1 MNLLTA
7 KPSPPEYRTQ
17 IDILKHLHLERMN
30 ENIDDDVDELPL
42 DIFLKTFKTLG
53 RKPGKKYDFIIK
65 AGNSFKYALYNVM
78 NIVWKTENIPE
89 GWLESTV
96 TQLKKGKTQENILD
110 DFRHIHDRNIFSK
123 YLSHMVMSIAKP
135 ILFENLT
142 KFQIACRSGHRP
154 SEHLFVIKSVFAKFQ
169 QDGKGILVT
178 SYDLEKFFD
187 FEDIFDILNEVYLSK
202 VTGKIYRLIYEM
214 NKNVR
219 IKVKTPVGITETE
232 DTGPGASQGS
242 VDAAVISSVSLG
254 NGVSKAF
261 EDSTYEIAYGNIE
274 MSAQIFMDDV
284 FRMGENVESAQYANN
299 VMEELVGKKSL
310 KLNFDKSSY
319 VIMGNK
325 KSKRIMSLQLKK
337 TPLML
342 NNKEMQEEKMIK
354 YLGDFL
360 ASNLEESVHN
370 TVVKRASIA
379 RHSIYEIRSVVEDTR
394 ADRAGALNI
403 AFDLWEQGLLGMI
416 LYNSETWVSM
426 KKKTLK
432 VLDDLFHLFCR
443 VVLRTSVSCPKVSFY

>member
-1 MNLLTA
+1 
-7 KPSPPEYRTQ
+7 
-17 IDILKHLHLERMN
+17 
-30 ENIDDDVDELPL
+30 
-42 DIFLKTFKTLG
+42 
-53 RKPGKKYDFIIK
+53 
-65 AGNSFKYALYNVM
+65 
-78 NIVWKTENIPE
+78 
-89 GWLESTV
+89 
-96 TQLKKGKTQENILD
+96 
-110 DFRHIHDRNIFSK
+110 
-123 YLSHMVMSIAKP
+123 
-135 ILFENLT
+135 
-142 KFQIACRSGHRP
+142 
-154 SEHLFVIKSVFAKFQ
+154 
-169 QDGKGILVT
+169 
-178 SYDLEKFFD
+178 
-187 FEDIFDILNEVYLSK
+187 
-202 VTGKIYRLIYEM
+202 
-214 NKNVR
+214 
-219 IKVKTPVGITETE
+219 
-232 DTGPGASQGS
+232 
-242 VDAAVISSVSLG
+242 
-254 NGVSKAF
+254 
-261 EDSTYEIAYGNIE
+261 

-284 FRMGENVESAQYANN
+284 FRMGENVESTQYANN

-325 KSKRIMSLQLKK
+325 KSKRIMSSQLKK
-337 TPLML
+337 TPLIL

-443 VVLRTSVSCPKVSFY
+443 VVLRTSVSCPKVSFYWESASLTFSNHILLRKLNFSHHLSSLLEGSLAREIWEEQINNKEYPGLCREVEEHISAMGLEISELQTFSK

>member
-1 MNLLTA
+1 
-7 KPSPPEYRTQ
+7 
-17 IDILKHLHLERMN
+17 
-30 ENIDDDVDELPL
+30 
-42 DIFLKTFKTLG
+42 
-53 RKPGKKYDFIIK
+53 
-65 AGNSFKYALYNVM
+65 
-78 NIVWKTENIPE
+78 
-89 GWLESTV
+89 
-96 TQLKKGKTQENILD
+96 
-110 DFRHIHDRNIFSK
+110 
-123 YLSHMVMSIAKP
+123 
-135 ILFENLT
+135 
-142 KFQIACRSGHRP
+142 
-154 SEHLFVIKSVFAKFQ
+154 
-169 QDGKGILVT
+169 
-178 SYDLEKFFD
+178 
-187 FEDIFDILNEVYLSK
+187 
-202 VTGKIYRLIYEM
+202 M

-232 DTGPGASQGS
+232 DTGPVASQGS

-274 MSAQIFMDDV
+274 MSAQIFVDDV

-325 KSKRIMSLQLKK
+325 KCKRIMSSQLKK

-360 ASNLEESVHN
+360 ASNLEKSVHN

-443 VVLRTSVSCPKVSFY
+443 VVLRTTVSCPKVSFYWESASLTFSNHILLRKLNFSHHLSRLPEGSLAREIWEEQINNKEYPGLCREVEEHISAMGFEISELQTLSKWQFKKSSKEYIQRRNKDQLLEDIKNSKKLNYEKLSEEKFERKEYFFKQNLENSRMLFHISSRLVPCVKANYPSKYRRQGKPLSCSSCPLCHCPA